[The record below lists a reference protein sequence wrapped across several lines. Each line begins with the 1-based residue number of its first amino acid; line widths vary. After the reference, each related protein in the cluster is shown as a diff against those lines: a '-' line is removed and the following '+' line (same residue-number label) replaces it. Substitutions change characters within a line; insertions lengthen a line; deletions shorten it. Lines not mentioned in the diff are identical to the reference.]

1 MIKIKKPWPTKTA
14 MEQVYEKKLWGKGST
29 EFYSGEGS
37 HLPDLVHPYLKRV
50 ISFLTSFDKKIVVC
64 DLGCGDFNI
73 GKELAPFTQKYE
85 AIDIAKNLIEF
96 NRKQFCLENLD
107 FHCLD
112 IAEEELPHGD
122 CAIVRQ
128 VLQHLSNAEIQ
139 KIVRKLQGFKFVIL
153 TEHLPKGDFIANA
166 DIISGQ
172 GIRIKKNSGVDILKA
187 PFHLNIHDYKELV
200 SIDLGAQK
208 GVVLITLFTL

>member
-1 MIKIKKPWPTKTA
+1 MEKIKKPWPTKKA

-50 ISFLTSFDKKIVVC
+50 ISFLTSFDKKLIVC

-85 AIDIAKNLIEF
+85 AIDIATNLIEF
-96 NRKQFCLENLD
+96 NRKQFRLENLD

-112 IAEEELPHGD
+112 ISEEELPHGD

-139 KIVRKLQGFKFVIL
+139 KIVQKLQDFKYVIL
-153 TEHLPKGDFIANA
+153 TEHLPQGDFIANI

-172 GIRIKKNSGVDILKA
+172 GIRIKKKSGIDLLKA
-187 PFHLNIHDYKELV
+187 PFYFKVNDCKDLV
-200 SIDLGAQK
+200 TMYLEGQK
-208 GVVLITLFTL
+208 GVLVTTLYTM